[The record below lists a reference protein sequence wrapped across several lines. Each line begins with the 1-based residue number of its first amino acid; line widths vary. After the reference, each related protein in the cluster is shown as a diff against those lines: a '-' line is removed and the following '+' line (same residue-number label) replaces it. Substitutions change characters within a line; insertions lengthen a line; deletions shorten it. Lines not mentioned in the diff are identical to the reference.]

1 MTIQELADKTAHITY
16 NYQVTPD
23 VYYSFQR
30 CSNDY
35 NPLHTDSLFAKNK
48 GAIPAPCK

>member
-1 MTIQELADKTAHITY
+1 MTINELAEKSANIQY
-16 NYQVTPD
+16 SYKVTPD

-35 NPLHTDSLFAKNK
+35 NPLHTDEAFSKCK
-48 GAIPAPCK
+48 GFEGCVW